1 MRPLALLLAGA
12 SGSQITSD
20 LDKVE
25 QGLFTYYLLK
35 GMRGDADK
43 DGTVTVAELYPF
55 VRVGVSERASRELN
69 RDQTPVLIGGA
80 GERGAVPVSR
90 R

>member
-1 MRPLALLLAGA
+1 MFAGA

-20 LDKVE
+20 FDKVE
-25 QGLFTYYLLK
+25 HGLFTYYLLK

-43 DGTVTVAELYPF
+43 DKDGTVTVAELYPF
-55 VRVGVSERASRELN
+55 VRGGVSERASRDLN

-80 GERGAVPVSR
+80 GERGSTPVAR